1 MEKKINSGGSMK
13 KLVLLNVVCNG
24 STGKIMCDLA
34 KSASNNGYDVTCIYG
49 RGNPKEDVNCLKF
62 NSKLGIYFHV
72 LLARLGFNGRGSY
85 FATKKLVKY
94 LKKTNPDIIHM
105 HNIHG
110 YWINLKVLFKYLKNE
125 YNGKVIWTLHDC
137 WSFTGH
143 CSYSTFSKCDKWQ
156 NGCNKCPI
164 LKGYP
169 KEYFDTT
176 KTEYKLKKKI
186 FTGLKN
192 TILVTPSTWLKEL
205 VKESFLKNYKIE
217 VVNNGIDLDI
227 FKPTINKEI
236 YRKYNIPKNK
246 KIILGVANIW
256 EERKGLKDFIELSKI
271 IDDDYKI
278 VLVGLDK
285 INEKEQNIIC
295 IKRTTD
301 QKELANIYSIANVLL
316 IPTYE
321 DNYPTVILE
330 SIACDTPIL
339 TYDTGGCIEAM
350 HKYGYIVQKKNYN
363 DIIDKIKKIE
373 KNKSEFHV
381 DKTTIDKETMY
392 SKYMQLYSDKK

>member
-1 MEKKINSGGSMK
+1 MKK

-34 KSASNNGYDVTCIYG
+34 KSACDNDYNVTCIYG
-49 RGNPKEDVNCLKF
+49 RGNPKENVNCLKF

-72 LLARLGFNGRGSY
+72 FLARLGFNGHGSY
-85 FATKKLVKY
+85 FATKKIVKY
-94 LKKTNPDIIHM
+94 LKKENPDIIHM

-110 YWINLKVLFKYLKNE
+110 YWINLKVLFKYLKNN
-125 YNGKVIWTLHDC
+125 YNGKIVWTLHDC

-156 NGCNKCPI
+156 NGCHKCPI

-176 KTEYKLKKKI
+176 KREYKLKKKL

-192 TILVTPSTWLKEL
+192 AILVTPSTWLKDL
-205 VKESFLKNYKIE
+205 VKESILKKYTIE
-217 VVNNGIDLDI
+217 VINNGIDLDVFKQTRNEEI
-227 FKPTINKEI
+227 FS
-236 YRKYNIPKNK
+236 KYNIPNNK

-271 IDDDYKI
+271 IGSEYQI

-285 INEKEQNIIC
+285 IKEEESKIVC
-295 IKRTTD
+295 VKRTTD
-301 QKELANIYSIANVLL
+301 QKELASIYSIADVFL

-330 SIACDTPIL
+330 SIACDTPVL

-350 HKYGYIVQKKNYN
+350 HKYGYVIQKKNYN
-363 DIIDKIKKIE
+363 DIINKIKKIE
-373 KNKSEFHV
+373 ENKKSFQV
-381 DKTTIDKETMY
+381 DKSLIDKETMY
-392 SKYMQLYSDKK
+392 NKYMQLYGDKR